1 MGAEIH
7 VRERSHCIQLTF
19 ICRERA
25 QIQQNMNTANL
36 GERLYEYSPFYC
48 TIIGLKTFQNK
59 TLRIRHDPSNS
70 RRRLSFYP
78 SSSYSKQ
85 KLSSFLLVC
94 DILGHSAL
102 NSGSWILGPH
112 LRNLENSQKTAVLP
126 WSLGPSITKPSTNP
140 DPEIFRGFF
149 D

>member
-7 VRERSHCIQLTF
+7 VSERSHCIQLTF
-19 ICRERA
+19 ICRKRA
-25 QIQQNMNTANL
+25 QIQQNITTANL
-36 GERLYEYSPFYC
+36 GERLHEYSPLYF
-48 TIIGLKTFQNK
+48 TIGLKTFQNK
-59 TLRIRHDPSNS
+59 TLGIRHDPSNS

-94 DILGHSAL
+94 D
-102 NSGSWILGPH
+102 SGSFCPELRLLGIRSSSPQP
-112 LRNLENSQKTAVLP
+112 REFPENSSPALVTSSSHYSPAQILTLRF
-126 WSLGPSITKPSTNP
+126 
-140 DPEIFRGFF
+140 FRGFF